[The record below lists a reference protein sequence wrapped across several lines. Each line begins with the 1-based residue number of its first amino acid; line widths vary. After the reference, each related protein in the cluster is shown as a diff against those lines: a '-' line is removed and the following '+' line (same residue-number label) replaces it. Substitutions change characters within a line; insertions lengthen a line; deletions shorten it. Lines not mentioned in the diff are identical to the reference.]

1 MFFLYHR
8 TQFRNV
14 RSLQFAQ
21 AESGS
26 SGLLD
31 HISSAFYTQNLEFLV
46 IYDLGFI
53 FYMVLNVFSPTFNI
67 SSNIIVL

>member
-1 MFFLYHR
+1 MFFLYYR

-14 RSLQFAQ
+14 QLLQFVQ
-21 AESGS
+21 ADRGS

-31 HISSAFYTQNLEFLV
+31 HTSSAFYTQNLEFLG

-53 FYMVLNVFSPTFNI
+53 FSMVLNVFSPTFNI
-67 SSNIIVL
+67 SSNTIVL